1 MAMASRSRLIRRT
14 MTAVA
19 CVASTLVVAACG
31 LLPAQGVTSHPKS
44 TLPVPTSQHL
54 ATVHVH
60 LGTVL
65 ATVQSAGQVMPQ
77 QFALVGFH
85 AGGQIKTLNM
95 RNGQIVRRGAVLA
108 TLHTGTLPFQIG
120 QQKLNIAQEQMQIA
134 DLRQSAQLSPPVSP
148 AQAAQRSLQLKRA
161 QLQLQQMQ
169 ITLRRLQIQLQRFEI
184 IAPFT
189 GRVTHLNVHIG
200 STVGPF
206 EPIAHLSDV
215 AAVQFVVHLPNPTVA
230 QEVAPGQVVKLSLA
244 SAPGRGLY
252 TTVNSVQIPTSQAVA
267 IAKAN
272 QGLGGATAPQ
282 ATLNPPSGFKLKRSE
297 VGSAFTARITVAQA
311 PGVLYLPSTAI
322 HAFNGLDYVNL
333 YAKGQVV
340 QRPVQLGLEG
350 DGYTAV
356 TAGLHDGQKV
366 LQ

>member
-1 MAMASRSRLIRRT
+1 MVGRSRLVRQ
-14 MTAVA
+14 AVA
-19 CVASTLVVAACG
+19 AMACAAGTMLVSACG
-31 LLPAQGVTSHPKS
+31 LLPAQGVTAHPGSK
-44 TLPVPTSQHL
+44 LPLPTTQHL

-65 ATVQSAGQVMPQ
+65 ATVQSAGQLLPR
-77 QFALVGFH
+77 QFALIGFH
-85 AGGQIKTLNM
+85 AGGQIKTLHM
-95 RNGQIVRRGAVLA
+95 RNGQIVKRGAVLA

-120 QQKLNIAQEQMQIA
+120 QQKLNIEQQQMAITALQ
-134 DLRQSAQLSPPVSP
+134 QSAQLSPPVSQ
-148 AQAAQRSLQLKRA
+148 AQAAQRSVQLKRA
-161 QLQLQQMQ
+161 QLQLQQMEL
-169 ITLRRLQIQLQRFEI
+169 TLHRLQIQLLRYEI

-189 GRVTHLNVHIG
+189 GRVTHLNVHLG
-200 STVGPF
+200 SMVGPF
-206 EPIAHLSDV
+206 QPIAHLSDV
-215 AAVQFVVHLPNPTVA
+215 TAVRFVVHLPNLTVA
-230 QEVAPGQVVKLSLA
+230 QEVAPGQIVKLSLA
-244 SAPGRGLY
+244 SVPGHAMY
-252 TTVNSVQIPTSQAVA
+252 TTVNSVQIPTAQAVA

-297 VGSAFTARITVAQA
+297 VGSAFTAQITVAQA

-333 YAKGQVV
+333 YSKGQVV

-366 LQ
+366 VQ